1 MATQVGFDTNNTRVR
16 NRQKD
21 LQNTVQHLSE
31 ILRRNCNLTHERI
44 KVQTRGELFGLEVL
58 LMVGNPLNSKLLYIE
73 RMELLLRMRMQD
85 NTHITNG
92 FDGIL
97 IIKTQFAAE
106 GMEMNIYRAC
116 VVLKLLAPNIVQ
128 DLFTRA
134 DVVSVLRQVFEQTK
148 LDIGQSHNLR
158 TTHYAM
164 RSSIY
169 EYVSKTIFHPRWVI

>member
-1 MATQVGFDTNNTRVR
+1 MATQVGFDTNDTRVR

-21 LQNTVQHLSE
+21 LQNTVQHLAE
-31 ILRRNCNLTHERI
+31 ILRRDSDLTHKWI

-73 RMELLLRMRMQD
+73 RMELLFRLRVQD
-85 NTHITNG
+85 NTHITNR
-92 FDGIL
+92 FDGRL
-97 IIKTQFAAE
+97 VVETQFAAQ
-106 GMEMNIYRAC
+106 GMEMDIYCAC

-158 TTHYAM
+158 TTHYTM
-164 RSSIY
+164 RGTVY
-169 EYVSKTIFHPRWVI
+169 NYVSKTIFHLRWVI